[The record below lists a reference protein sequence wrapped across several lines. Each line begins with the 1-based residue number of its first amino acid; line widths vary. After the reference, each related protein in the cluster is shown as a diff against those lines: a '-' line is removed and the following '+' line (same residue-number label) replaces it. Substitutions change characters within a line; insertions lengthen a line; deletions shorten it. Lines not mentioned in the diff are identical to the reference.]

1 MRWTGSEQ
9 HKRQWA
15 AVCFWRDIWI
25 LKTVIIFFPPPPDW
39 MRRRCLP
46 ELFMY
51 FFRPLVWVENQVSCH
66 RWCFS
71 HFIYCG
77 THIFHCFSTLLK
89 HWRWHESVF
98 CVVWWDIFIWSDWD
112 NRSEVIPICG
122 RSIRTNYRWS
132 HYILALSYC
141 MLCIEVFQQ
150 VAPFTFLFS
159 YMEERCRNV
168 KSRWGWLHTVFR
180 FAFISCFSVFL
191 IQFLLSTQELHR

>member
-1 MRWTGSEQ
+1 M
-9 HKRQWA
+9 
-15 AVCFWRDIWI
+15 FYWRFNEVNRIRTAQASMSSR
-25 LKTVIIFFPPPPDW
+25 LLLARYLNFKNRYHFFFSPPDW

-141 MLCIEVFQQ
+141 MLCK
-150 VAPFTFLFS
+150 FS
-159 YMEERCRNV
+159 
-168 KSRWGWLHTVFR
+168 SR
-180 FAFISCFSVFL
+180 FSVY
-191 IQFLLSTQELHR
+191 LSV